1 MCCPCQLEGPSR
13 GCSALDQRPPH
24 QGGWS
29 HGPGVRPP
37 PMSLRSWGIDGGM
50 VWSGSGAS
58 AMLRDQKPYRRLP
71 TGTEVLSYE
80 DALQLLLLSSSR
92 RPPRAPAPLPKS
104 LAARWRLPPRL
115 RHRGD
120 RLHRSRHVKARLLT
134 CGTPRRMRPCA
145 RTLILAGSGKR
156 QPSFCERGKPGPPVH
171 MSARRCIAIVKARFH
186 HRMNRSSNLGG
197 RWASH
202 RMHQSSCR
210 SLSDSVQQMLPFSKS
225 SRGSACGRCS
235 SRDVA
240 LKPR

>member
-1 MCCPCQLEGPSR
+1 MG
-13 GCSALDQRPPH
+13 A
-24 QGGWS
+24 
-29 HGPGVRPP
+29 
-37 PMSLRSWGIDGGM
+37 
-50 VWSGSGAS
+50 WSGVARAPQLCSGIGNHIREFLLVQRYFHMRTPA
-58 AMLRDQKPYRRLP
+58 
-71 TGTEVLSYE
+71 
-80 DALQLLLLSSSR
+80 ALTSPRPSR
-92 RPPRAPAPLPKS
+92 RPSCAPALFPKS

-134 CGTPRRMRPCA
+134 CGTPCCVRPCA

-156 QPSFCERGKPGPPVH
+156 QPSLCERVKPGPPVH
-171 MSARRCIAIVKARFH
+171 MSARRCIAVVKAWFH
-186 HRMNRSSNLGG
+186 NRANRWSISGG